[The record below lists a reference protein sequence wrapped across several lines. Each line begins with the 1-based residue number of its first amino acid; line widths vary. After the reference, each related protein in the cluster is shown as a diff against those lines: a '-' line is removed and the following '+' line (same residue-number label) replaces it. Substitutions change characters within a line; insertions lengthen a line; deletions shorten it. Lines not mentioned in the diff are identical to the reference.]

1 MKWIKF
7 HDVASSANTA
17 NVVNYISV
25 NTIQYVSTT
34 ATTVICHSI
43 GAGAE
48 VAKLDTTT
56 ITCASGKAIALA
68 SILMQAIG
76 SLSEGEIL
84 NVDVNFGTSDS
95 AISDISYAPVS

>member
-17 NVVNYISV
+17 NVVNYI
-25 NTIQYVSTT
+25 NADRFEYVSTT
-34 ATTVICHSI
+34 ATTVIIHSL

-56 ITCASGKAIALA
+56 ITCASGESLTLA
-68 SILMQAIG
+68 DMIMQAIG
-76 SLSEGEIL
+76 SLSPGDIL
-84 NVDVNFGTSDS
+84 TVDVNFGTSS
-95 AISDISYAPVS
+95 TLISDISYAVVS

>member
-17 NVVNYISV
+17 GVVNFI
-25 NTIQYVSTT
+25 NADQIQYVSTT
-34 ATTVICHSI
+34 ATTVIAHSI

-56 ITCASGKAIALA
+56 ITCASGESVKLA
-68 SILMQAIG
+68 NMLMQAIG
-76 SLSEGEIL
+76 SLPEGEIL
-84 NVDVNFGTSDS
+84 TVDVSTGTSS
-95 AISDISYAPVS
+95 TLISDISYAVV

>member
-34 ATTVICHSI
+34 ATTVIFHCI
-43 GAGAE
+43 GAGAN
-48 VAKLDTTT
+48 VSAYDTTT
-56 ITCASGKAIALA
+56 ISCASG
-68 SILMQAIG
+68 
-76 SLSEGEIL
+76 E
-84 NVDVNFGTSDS
+84 
-95 AISDISYAPVS
+95 

>member
-17 NVVNYISV
+17 NVVNYISSDQV
-25 NTIQYVSTT
+25 EYVSTT
-34 ATTVICHSI
+34 ATTVIVHSL

-56 ITCASGKAIALA
+56 ITCASGESITLA
-68 SILMQAIG
+68 DMLMQGIG
-76 SLSEGEIL
+76 SLSPGDIL
-84 NVDVNFGTSDS
+84 TVDVDFGTSDS
-95 AISDISYAPVS
+95 AISDISYVAVS

>member
-7 HDVASSANTA
+7 HDVASSLNTA
-17 NVVNYISV
+17 GVVNFI
-25 NTIQYVSTT
+25 NADQIKYVSTT
-34 ATTVICHSI
+34 ATTVIAHCI

-56 ITCASGKAIALA
+56 ITCASGEAVTLA
-68 SILMQAIG
+68 SMLMQATG

-84 NVDVNFGTSDS
+84 TVDVDFGTSD
-95 AISDISYAPVS
+95 ALISDISYAVVS